1 MCGRYALDVTGTDL
15 AAVFGAVPGTA
26 EAWSPSWNVT
36 PSSLVPVIRRQASEI
51 RVDLLRWGLV
61 PAWSGDPGVG
71 ARMINARSETIRTR
85 PSFRD
90 SFRDARCLVPIRGF
104 YEWTGGGR
112 RRRPMAVRAVDG
124 GLLALAGVWARSV
137 MDDGT
142 MLETFSIVTSD
153 AGPTLARIH
162 HRMPVILRDDD
173 ADRWLDAR
181 HPADGGPSAEE
192 LESMLAR
199 ANDRGLRVHP
209 DRKVSLNFLDAKTA
223 LWTALPG
230 LVGSPG
236 APSCALGPLWA
247 CLACRPVLFG
257 RLLDALGL

>member
-104 YEWTGGGR
+104 YEWTGGAR

-173 ADRWLDAR
+173 PDRWLDAR

-192 LESMLAR
+192 LESMLAS
-199 ANDRGLRVHP
+199 ADDRELRVHP
-209 DRKVSLNFLDAKTA
+209 VSTRVNAPGHDD
-223 LWTALPG
+223 PG
-230 LVGSPG
+230 LLEECPHDDVGTEPG
-236 APSCALGPLWA
+236 
-247 CLACRPVLFG
+247 LFDG
-257 RLLDALGL
+257 NDDEEPDAGIS